1 MIKCE
6 PSYLF
11 QFRLVLV
18 IAIFLLLMPV
28 SALAYLDPTTGS
40 MVISA
45 IVGLFASLVLAIKT
59 YWYRI
64 KVFLNRKPVQTGAG
78 GVTNT
83 DTDADRDTGDGA
95 A

>member
-1 MIKCE
+1 MYK
-6 PSYLF
+6 SNNSNLF
-11 QFRLVLV
+11 QFRLSLS
-18 IAIFLLLMPV
+18 IAAILLLMPV

-40 MVISA
+40 MLISA

-64 KVFLNRKPVQTGAG
+64 KAFFKRKPAES
-78 GVTNT
+78 
-83 DTDADRDTGDGA
+83 DTDDGA

>member
-1 MIKCE
+1 MHK
-6 PSYLF
+6 SKNSNLF
-11 QFRLVLV
+11 QSRLALS
-18 IAIFLLLMPV
+18 IAAILLLMPV

-40 MVISA
+40 MLISA

-64 KVFLNRKPVQTGAG
+64 KSFFKRKPAES
-78 GVTNT
+78 
-83 DTDADRDTGDGA
+83 DADDGA

>member
-1 MIKCE
+1 MKIFDWKC
-6 PSYLF
+6 
-11 QFRLVLV
+11 RLP
-18 IAIFLLLMPV
+18 ARLLLAVAVSLVFLPV

-40 MVISA
+40 MLISA

-64 KVFLNRKPVQTGAG
+64 RAFFKRKPAES
-78 GVTNT
+78 
-83 DTDADRDTGDGA
+83 DADDGA

>member
-1 MIKCE
+1 MNECNKFRLIQ
-6 PSYLF
+6 S
-11 QFRLVLV
+11 RLVLV
-18 IAIFLLLMPV
+18 IMVILLLMPV

-40 MVISA
+40 MLISA

-64 KVFLNRKPVQTGAG
+64 KTFFKRKPV
-78 GVTNT
+78 VES
-83 DTDADRDTGDGA
+83 DSDDGA

>member
-1 MIKCE
+1 MHKAKQSIIF
-6 PSYLF
+6 SLHLF
-11 QFRLVLV
+11 WMPLVV
-18 IAIFLLLMPV
+18 LLLSPA

-40 MVISA
+40 MLISA

-64 KVFLNRKPVQTGAG
+64 KTFFKRKPAES
-78 GVTNT
+78 
-83 DTDADRDTGDGA
+83 DTDDGA